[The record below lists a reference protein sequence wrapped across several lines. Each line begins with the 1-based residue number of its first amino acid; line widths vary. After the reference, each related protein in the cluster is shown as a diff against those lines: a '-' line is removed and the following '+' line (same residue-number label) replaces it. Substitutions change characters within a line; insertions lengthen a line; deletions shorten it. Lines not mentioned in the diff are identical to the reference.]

1 MSPVISQLL
10 ALAAVLYALP
20 YRVIVRPLIRQH
32 AAGLAVRWDVI
43 RVLRVFFVVFLVGGG
58 GWLAHL
64 IYQAKSS
71 GPTIWTLPH
80 GVCAIALMLLGLVF
94 GLIAEHL
101 VQDHADEKFT
111 TDRMD
116 HVHNG
121 PAGHEMDVV

>member
-1 MSPVISQLL
+1 MSPVFSHLL

-20 YRVIVRPLIRQH
+20 YRVIIRPLLRQH
-32 AAGLAVRWDVI
+32 AAGVSVRWDVV
-43 RVLRVFFVVFLVGGG
+43 RVLRTFFVLFLVGGG

-64 IYQAKSS
+64 IHHATTS
-71 GPTIWTLPH
+71 GPTVWTLPH
-80 GVCAIALMLLGLVF
+80 GVCALALMLLGLVL
-94 GLIAEHL
+94 GLVAEHL